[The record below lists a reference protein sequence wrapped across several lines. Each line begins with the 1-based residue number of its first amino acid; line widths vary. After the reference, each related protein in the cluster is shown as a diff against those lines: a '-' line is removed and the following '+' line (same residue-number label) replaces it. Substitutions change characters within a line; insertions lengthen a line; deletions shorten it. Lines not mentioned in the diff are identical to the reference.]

1 MGTGPSTAVPR
12 EEGREVKAL
21 AVLPPSNTS
30 PHQPTAHFNWHKK
43 NLFAWVMLRMK
54 TTPGC
59 EMKNSLQRTKPPES
73 YSSEVNNSATGF
85 YCSPV
90 NRNTI
95 TEEESKPQLGRGNKC
110 LGGSYLTEE
119 MVGGSRPQRGTQAT
133 SRALTSDLSMM
144 HPKLHSQQLS
154 KEMKGAW

>member
-1 MGTGPSTAVPR
+1 
-12 EEGREVKAL
+12 
-21 AVLPPSNTS
+21 
-30 PHQPTAHFNWHKK
+30 
-43 NLFAWVMLRMK
+43 MLQMK

-110 LGGSYLTEE
+110 LGGSYLTKE
-119 MVGGSRPQRGTQAT
+119 MVGGSGRQRGTQTT
-133 SRALTSDLSMM
+133 SRDLTSDLSMM

-154 KEMKGAW
+154 KEIRVW